1 MILCKHLPIKTGFV
15 AGKGSAPHRSI
26 TLKEL
31 DHRTGKAGP
40 GGPAHPTPDGDGC
53 SSDTLGRMLT
63 PTLRARLAST
73 ARVAG
78 DIRRKPHVAGNMT
91 PPGDAKMAAAA
102 HAGCSESGCLC
113 STEPV
118 LGPSGIQP
126 TRLKPIGPQRD
137 VTQLVLNWHWNPI
150 CCRGDQARM
159 SPVRSSNACE
169 SVGPQSDFAPSP
181 RGAGS

>member
-78 DIRRKPHVAGNMT
+78 DIRRKPHVAGNM
-91 PPGDAKMAAAA
+91 
-102 HAGCSESGCLC
+102 
-113 STEPV
+113 
-118 LGPSGIQP
+118 P
-126 TRLKPIGPQRD
+126 TREEARRRPVMPKWLLLRTLAAVKAGAC
-137 VTQLVLNWHWNPI
+137 VL
-150 CCRGDQARM
+150 Q
-159 SPVRSSNACE
+159 
-169 SVGPQSDFAPSP
+169 SP
-181 RGAGS
+181 RWAHQGSNQPA